1 MKKDNNEC
9 YNNLFEK
16 IISIENCIKNIRHN
30 LSILKNIVKETTQRK
45 TDAQQSS
52 TTLNSEEKNTND

>member
-1 MKKDNNEC
+1 MKKENNEC

-16 IISIENCIKNIRHN
+16 ITSIENRIKNIRHN
-30 LSILKNIVKETTQRK
+30 LSILKNIFNENTQRK

-52 TTLNSEEKNTND
+52 ITLNSEESTND